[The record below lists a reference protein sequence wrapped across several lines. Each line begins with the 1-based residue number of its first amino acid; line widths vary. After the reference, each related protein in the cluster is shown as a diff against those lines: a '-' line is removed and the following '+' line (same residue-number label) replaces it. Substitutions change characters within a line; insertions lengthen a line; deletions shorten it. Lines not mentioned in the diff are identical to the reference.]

1 MNEFLKSES
10 VIFAGIIAK
19 ECFLNFKMQDCRM
32 KNAKRANV
40 RNRKTG

>member
-19 ECFLNFKMQDCRM
+19 ECFFKL
-32 KNAKRANV
+32 
-40 RNRKTG
+40 